1 MGPGGGLPFV
11 TCEKVQE
18 LIHAYI
24 DGELDLVN
32 NLEIEGHL
40 SGCEACQSEYRG
52 HLNLV
57 ARVQQGA
64 EYFAAGD
71 ILRKQIKKQIQIGA
85 SERTVGAARR
95 GRPRLES
102 CSQNS
107 RLSILKYRML
117 NGGRPRS
124 AAPTIAIAATV
135 ILGTALLLWA
145 IYFARSQSH
154 NDNLL
159 AQEVVSSHI
168 RSMMLNHLVDV
179 PSSDQHTVK
188 PWFNGKLDF
197 APDVKDLADQGFPL
211 VGGRLDYIDNRTVA
225 ALIYQRRKHAIN
237 LFIWPA
243 QDVTNQPAQNSSVNG
258 YNIIH
263 WTRSGTRYW
272 AVSDVN
278 SADLSEF
285 AKLVSQ

>member
-1 MGPGGGLPFV
+1 M
-11 TCEKVQE
+11 TCEQVQE

-32 NLEIEGHL
+32 NLEVEGHL
-40 SGCEACQSEYRG
+40 GGCEVCQSEYRD

-57 ARVQQGA
+57 ALVQGGA
-64 EYFAAGD
+64 QYFAAPD
-71 ILRKQIKKQIQIGA
+71 ILKKRIEKQIDKDGRKTFHSRRWLATAAALIL
-85 SERTVGAARR
+85 TVSG
-95 GRPRLES
+95 
-102 CSQNS
+102 
-107 RLSILKYRML
+107 
-117 NGGRPRS
+117 
-124 AAPTIAIAATV
+124 V
-135 ILGTALLLWA
+135 LLWT
-145 IYFARSQSH
+145 ILSVRSQSPA
-154 NDNLL
+154 DEQL

-211 VGGRLDYIDNRTVA
+211 VGGRLDYVDNRTVA
-225 ALIYQRRKHAIN
+225 ALVYQRRKHLIN
-237 LFIWPA
+237 FFIWPSPHPDQSA
-243 QDVTNQPAQNSSVNG
+243 QQISING
-258 YNIIH
+258 YNVVH
-263 WTRSGTRYW
+263 WTKSGATYW

-285 AKLVSQ
+285 AKLVSR

>member
-1 MGPGGGLPFV
+1 M
-11 TCEKVQE
+11 TCEQVQE
-18 LIHAYI
+18 LINAYI

-40 SGCEACQSEYRG
+40 GDCEVCQAEYRG

-57 ARVQQGA
+57 ALVQRGA
-64 EYFAAGD
+64 QYFAPPD
-71 ILRKQIKKQIQIGA
+71 MLKKRIEKQIDTNGSKKFY
-85 SERTVGAARR
+85 SRR
-95 GRPRLES
+95 WL
-102 CSQNS
+102 
-107 RLSILKYRML
+107 
-117 NGGRPRS
+117 
-124 AAPTIAIAATV
+124 AIAAAV
-135 ILGTALLLWA
+135 ILASSGGLMWKILA
-145 IYFARSQSH
+145 ARSQSQ
-154 NDNLL
+154 NDDLV

-197 APDVKDLADQGFPL
+197 APDVKDLADKGFPL
-211 VGGRLDYIDNRTVA
+211 VGGRLDYLDNRTVA
-225 ALIYQRRKHAIN
+225 ALVYQRRKHSIN
-237 LFIWPA
+237 FFIWPSPGA
-243 QDVTNQPAQNSSVNG
+243 DQSTQQFSVNG

-263 WTRSGTRYW
+263 WKRSGAAYW

-285 AKLVSQ
+285 AKLVSH

>member
-1 MGPGGGLPFV
+1 M
-11 TCEKVQE
+11 TCEQAQE

-40 SGCEACQSEYRG
+40 GECEACRSEHQE
-52 HLNLV
+52 HLNVRALV
-57 ARVQQGA
+57 RGGA
-64 EYFAAGD
+64 QYNRAPD
-71 ILRKQIKKQIQIGA
+71 LVKKRIRKQINSA
-85 SERTVGAARR
+85 PRMRSTSRR
-95 GRPRLES
+95 W
-102 CSQNS
+102 
-107 RLSILKYRML
+107 
-117 NGGRPRS
+117 
-124 AAPTIAIAATV
+124 IAAAAAV
-135 ILGTALLLWA
+135 ILTLSGVLWL
-145 IYFARSQSH
+145 IFARSQSQT
-154 NDNLL
+154 DNLL

-168 RSMMLNHLVDV
+168 RSMMLDHLVDV

-225 ALIYQRRKHAIN
+225 ALAYQRRKHFIN

-243 QDVTNQPAQNSSVNG
+243 PDGNDRSAQQFSING

-263 WTRSGTRYW
+263 WTKSGTTYW

-278 SADLSEF
+278 SADVSEF
-285 AKLVSQ
+285 AKLVSR

>member
-1 MGPGGGLPFV
+1 M
-11 TCEKVQE
+11 TCEQVQE

-40 SGCEACQSEYRG
+40 GACEVCQSEYRR

-57 ARVQQGA
+57 ALVQGGA
-64 EYFAAGD
+64 QHFAAPD
-71 ILRKQIKKQIQIGA
+71 ILRKRIHRQA
-85 SERTVGAARR
+85 RTT
-95 GRPRLES
+95 
-102 CSQNS
+102 
-107 RLSILKYRML
+107 
-117 NGGRPRS
+117 PRS
-124 AAPTIAIAATV
+124 RRWLAIAAAV
-135 ILGTALLLWA
+135 ILALSGGLLWKILA
-145 IYFARSQSH
+145 ARSQS
-154 NDNLL
+154 NTDDLV

-211 VGGRLDYIDNRTVA
+211 IGGRLDYVDNRTVA
-225 ALIYQRRKHAIN
+225 ALVYQRRKHSIN
-237 LFIWPA
+237 LFIWPSTRA
-243 QDVTNQPAQNSSVNG
+243 ANQSTQQFSVNG
-258 YNIIH
+258 YNIIR
-263 WTRSGTRYW
+263 WTNSGATYW

-278 SADLSEF
+278 NADLSEF
-285 AKLVSQ
+285 AKLVSR